1 MNDRLKN
8 YTDLLRTAAT
18 KTGKVRDGIEQIVD
32 TLVTTANGRGE
43 PWGDDTLGAGFANG
57 DNGYLKSRN
66 NILDGADNMA
76 GTFGNFSK
84 GQTESADYLA
94 AMDHGNGD
102 GFK

>member
-8 YTDLLRTAAT
+8 YADLLHTAAG
-18 KTGKVRDGIEQIVD
+18 KTGKVRDGIENVVD
-32 TLVTTANGRGE
+32 TLVTNSAGRGE
-43 PWGDDTLGAGFANG
+43 PWGSDTLGAGFAEG

-84 GQTESADYLA
+84 GQTDSAELLSR
-94 AMDHGNGD
+94 MDQGNGD
-102 GFK
+102 SFK